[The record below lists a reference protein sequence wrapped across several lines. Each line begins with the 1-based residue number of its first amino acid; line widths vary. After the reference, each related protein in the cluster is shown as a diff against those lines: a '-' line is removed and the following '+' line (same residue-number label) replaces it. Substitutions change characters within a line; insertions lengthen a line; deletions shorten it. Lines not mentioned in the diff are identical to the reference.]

1 MKKNRIDIITM
12 GCSKNLVD
20 SEALMRMLHKK
31 GYEVLH
37 DCDCPTGEYVVINT
51 CGFIGD
57 AKEES
62 INGMTS
68 LLSFIEFGE
77 KLPELP
83 YDIARER
90 GHRLRVGD
98 AIAEFSKM

>member
-62 INGMTS
+62 INTILELTEAKKRGPDWADYRYGMS
-68 LLSFIEFGE
+68 L
-77 KLPELP
+77 
-83 YDIARER
+83 
-90 GHRLRVGD
+90 
-98 AIAEFSKM
+98 